1 MLTTDDDD
9 ESDVEYSSDKVEE
22 DSSISCGNIAT
33 SGGESD
39 THHQIPKVI
48 AAEIHS
54 KIASVEGRVKPKPRV
69 EFKSSQSSLD
79 CAPVAKDPIISLKKE
94 SKEPSI
100 EVVATSSKNSVCSP
114 PPPEQKSCKQ
124 ISFEEHNPIQD
135 RSEHIDGKSSS
146 PGSSVSEKGC
156 IPLIIVL
163 LYLSSEFFVK
173 SIVISSRFTCVVNKH
188 IFDLTNIAKPI
199 ICRISLQEKLT
210 TAMPKV
216 EGMPIRK
223 GDRVLLI
230 RCLAKMLLRLGLIFS
245 IQFR

>member
-9 ESDVEYSSDKVEE
+9 ESDVEYSSDKLEE

-54 KIASVEGRVKPKPRV
+54 KIAPKEGRVKHKPRV

-79 CAPVAKDPIISLKKE
+79 CAPVAKDPVIISKKE
-94 SKEPSI
+94 TNEPSI
-100 EVVATSSKNSVCSP
+100 EIATSSKNSVCSP
-114 PPPEQKSCKQ
+114 PVEQNPIIKKQ
-124 ISFEEHNPIQD
+124 ISFEEHNPLQD

-156 IPLIIVL
+156 TSFIIVL
-163 LYLSSEFFVK
+163 HLRTYIFRQIDCYFSH
-173 SIVISSRFTCVVNKH
+173 FTCSQH
-188 IFDLTNIAKPI
+188 IFDLTVQSK
-199 ICRISLQEKLT
+199 
-210 TAMPKV
+210 
-216 EGMPIRK
+216 
-223 GDRVLLI
+223 
-230 RCLAKMLLRLGLIFS
+230 
-245 IQFR
+245 

>member
-1 MLTTDDDD
+1 MLTTDEDD

-54 KIASVEGRVKPKPRV
+54 KLAPKEGRVKPKPRV

-79 CAPVAKDPIISLKKE
+79 CAPVSKNPVIGLK
-94 SKEPSI
+94 KEPSI
-100 EVVATSSKNSVCSP
+100 EIATSSKNSVCSP
-114 PPPEQKSCKQ
+114 PLEQKPIIKKQ
-124 ISFEEHNPIQD
+124 ISFEEHNPLQD

-156 IPLIIVL
+156 TSFIIVL
-163 LYLSSEFFVK
+163 HLRTYIFRQINCYF
-173 SIVISSRFTCVVNKH
+173 SRFTCSQH
-188 IFDLTNIAKPI
+188 IF
-199 ICRISLQEKLT
+199 E
-210 TAMPKV
+210 
-216 EGMPIRK
+216 
-223 GDRVLLI
+223 LI
-230 RCLAKMLLRLGLIFS
+230 MQS
-245 IQFR
+245 Q